1 MTEMIIINIVV
12 VAFLV
17 TIVIAFL
24 SLRRQKMAVMDEVNQ
39 LSLRLAEMETK
50 VATPPRLNGQVETDE
65 GKTNSQGSDTSDLS
79 AMNDEALFVYLSKT
93 IKDEEMFRRPELNRK
108 AVRER
113 FSLSAAR
120 IGNAF
125 VRGGGMGL
133 PEFVPNCRLGHA
145 CRLMLEQPN
154 MPFTE
159 VGNQSGYQHTTT
171 FYHDFKARFGMPP
184 AEYREKELKKQVT

>member
-1 MTEMIIINIVV
+1 MLIINIVV
-12 VAFLV
+12 AAIMVTVVVSYLV
-17 TIVIAFL
+17 
-24 SLRRQKMAVMDEVNQ
+24 LRRQKKVVMDEVNQ
-39 LSLRLAEMETK
+39 LSLRLAEMEMK
-50 VATPPRLNGQVETDE
+50 VASPPHMNDQVETDE
-65 GKTNSQGSDTSDLS
+65 DKANSLGSDTSDLS
-79 AMNDEALFVYLSKT
+79 AMNDEELFCYLSKA

-108 AVRER
+108 AVKER

-133 PEFVPNCRLGHA
+133 PEFVRNCRLDHA

-184 AEYREKELKKQVT
+184 AEYREKELKKRVT

>member
-1 MTEMIIINIVV
+1 MIIINIVV

-79 AMNDEALFVYLSKT
+79 AMNDEALFV
-93 IKDEEMFRRPELNRK
+93 
-108 AVRER
+108 
-113 FSLSAAR
+113 
-120 IGNAF
+120 
-125 VRGGGMGL
+125 
-133 PEFVPNCRLGHA
+133 
-145 CRLMLEQPN
+145 
-154 MPFTE
+154 
-159 VGNQSGYQHTTT
+159 
-171 FYHDFKARFGMPP
+171 
-184 AEYREKELKKQVT
+184 